1 MKLVFASRLVV
12 MMTVLLAGGTS
23 AAAAEPETTPV
34 EKLSGKRFAGAAG
47 RAEFLKL
54 FHRRLAGKGPE
65 KRFDSVLSFDQ
76 SEQKDGYTL
85 HTVSYFVDDG
95 EKVSAY
101 LLVPD
106 YGKGKKLPLVFC
118 LHPTNRIGKD
128 TLINRYPAP
137 PANEAERR
145 KRENRAYAGELV
157 RRGFVCFIPDRGGY
171 GERSPLPE
179 ESDPFKNM
187 HAYQKML
194 QKKYPRWGYT
204 RGKVPYDLS
213 CALDALLKLDFID
226 GENVGTIGHSLGGWD
241 SLHFWGSD
249 PRVKAAVINSG
260 GSYEIDPKLWADDS
274 WMEKFADGDTLGMSS
289 ILRSAQGYILLG
301 APRPLLYM
309 KSTEEGKTPS
319 SIMENL
325 KVIRAG
331 YAAAPAGSSYKVAGK
346 SQFSAFFHNDGHDF
360 PSFARELACRWLE
373 RQLQGKY

>member
-1 MKLVFASRLVV
+1 MRRLFACRLLVV
-12 MMTVLLAGGTS
+12 MTALAVGE
-23 AAAAEPETTPV
+23 AAVPAGEPETPPA
-34 EKLSGKRFAGAAG
+34 EKTSGKRFSGPAG

-54 FHRRLAGKGPE
+54 FHRKLAGEGPA
-65 KRFDSVLSFDQ
+65 KRFDSVLSFDK

-85 HTVSYFVDDG
+85 HTVSYFVDDD
-95 EKVSAY
+95 EKISAY

-106 YGKGKKLPLVFC
+106 HPKGKKLPLVFC
-118 LHPTNRIGKD
+118 PHPTNRIGKD
-128 TLINRYPAP
+128 VLINRYPAP
-137 PANEAERR
+137 PANEAEQR
-145 KRENRAYAGELV
+145 KRENRANALELV
-157 RRGFVCFIPDRGGY
+157 RRGFVCFVPDRGGY

-179 ESDPFKNM
+179 EPNPFKNM
-187 HAYQKML
+187 HAYQEKL
-194 QKKYPRWGYT
+194 QKKYPDWGYT

-260 GSYEIDPKLWADDS
+260 GSYEIDPELWTDDG
-274 WMEKFADGDTLGMSS
+274 WMEKFAAGDTLGMSN

-331 YAAAPAGSSYKVAGK
+331 YAAVPAGRYKVAGK

-360 PSFARELACRWLE
+360 PSFARELAYRWLE